1 MQFSENFGLKNI
13 MILVDLNQVMI
24 SNLMGQLYS
33 SKTNEVDEDLLR
45 HMVLNGIRSYRNKFS
60 EEYGELVICCDDTNN
75 WRKDSF
81 PYYKAHRK
89 TNRDE
94 SDLDWPNIF
103 NCLNNIRDE
112 LKEFF
117 PYKHI
122 RVNRCEADDI
132 IGTICHTEGVALG
145 DGKEKILVL
154 SGDKDFIQLHGP
166 NVKQYNPVLNKFV
179 GKGEDPVIYIK
190 EHILKGDRSDGVPNV
205 LSDDNV
211 FIEGRRQRPL
221 SKKKIDAWVNEVFMT
236 FTEEEQKN
244 YSRNR
249 RLIDLSCIP
258 PELEEKIINE
268 FIDAKVASRDKILN
282 YFITKKLKTLIE
294 VIDEF

>member
-1 MQFSENFGLKNI
+1 
-13 MILVDLNQVMI
+13 MIIVDINQIMI
-24 SNLMGQLYS
+24 SNLMVQINGRNAVEL
-33 SKTNEVDEDLLR
+33 NEDLVR
-45 HMVLNGIRSYRNKFS
+45 HMVLNSLRGHNKKFRK
-60 EEYGELVICCDDTNN
+60 EYGEMVIACDSKNV
-75 WRKDSF
+75 WRREIF
-81 PYYKAHRK
+81 PNYKAGRK
-89 TNRDE
+89 ATREKSQHDWDAIFSMLHTIKDE
-94 SDLDWPNIF
+94 
-103 NCLNNIRDE
+103 IRSF
-112 LKEFF
+112 L
-117 PYKHI
+117 PYKVI
-122 RVNRCEADDI
+122 ELETAEADDI
-132 IGTICHTEGVALG
+132 IATLVKRIQNQVGPNH
-145 DGKEKILVL
+145 EKKVLIL

-211 FIEGRRQRPL
+211 FVDGRRQRPL
-221 SKKKIDAWVNEVFMT
+221 SKKKIESWVNEVFMT

-249 RLIDLSCIP
+249 KLIDLSCIP